1 MRKRIFTLFLVL
13 FLFSNVL
20 CFAQVSSLDEITTN
34 LEKAETDNVE
44 SNDLTTENVTKD
56 VPKSE
61 TVTTIVTETV
71 NTKDVVKE
79 EVVEKEVVEKEVE
92 KSTGETV
99 GDIMSNLT
107 PNSASLNA
115 ANVALTPVS
124 EFVNKAVSY
133 LVVLILI
140 GFSLSILIDLV
151 FIAFPFA
158 RGILLKQSENTFQ
171 RMNQQMPGQSFNQ
184 PMVSQGYGRMPGGTR
199 FGSSMGVGSG
209 MGISPQTG
217 VNNQPLGDFTKP
229 RWISDSAFEAFN
241 TSISVDPNIKPVVKN
256 MLFLYVKKHTLFLI
270 IFSATLLL
278 YTSPVLFQLGF
289 KFGQFIVDNLGRLV

>member
-79 EVVEKEVVEKEVE
+79 EVVEEKVEKEVE
-92 KSTGETV
+92 KTTGETV

-133 LVVLILI
+133 LVILILI
-140 GFSLSILIDLV
+140 GFALSTLIDLI
-151 FIAFPFA
+151 FMAFPFA
-158 RGILLKQSENTFQ
+158 RGIF
-171 RMNQQMPGQSFNQ
+171 
-184 PMVSQGYGRMPGGTR
+184 
-199 FGSSMGVGSG
+199 
-209 MGISPQTG
+209 
-217 VNNQPLGDFTKP
+217 
-229 RWISDSAFEAFN
+229 
-241 TSISVDPNIKPVVKN
+241 
-256 MLFLYVKKHTLFLI
+256 
-270 IFSATLLL
+270 
-278 YTSPVLFQLGF
+278 
-289 KFGQFIVDNLGRLV
+289 